1 MKLAMRAAV
10 VTAVVGAILTVT
22 TPATRAQEHHGRGR
36 IVILMVWDG
45 LRPDFVS
52 ERDTPNLF
60 AFAREGVRF
69 DRHHA
74 LFPTVTMVNAA
85 SLATGASPAMTG
97 IFGDDMLFAPALAD
111 KGAALNDPALKPAA
125 SGVVMI
131 ENSDLLVALNGADAF
146 AGRLLGLDTITQEV
160 EREGGYTAVIGKRGP
175 TFLFDDRV
183 AAITDGHD
191 SLFQPHKDYLFV
203 TDDMADP
210 PDQAAQLL
218 GALPARTTT
227 GVSDRERDEY
237 FAKLVAER
245 ALPAAKRAA
254 DAGRPALIVFWQ
266 HNPDLTQHRAGLGT
280 AENFAALA
288 ACDENL
294 ARVRA
299 AVDAQGAAGITDLII
314 VSDHGFA
321 TIQMRVALDA
331 LLVSAGLKKSR
342 DSTDVVIAANGGT
355 DLVYLSRDAF
365 ATAEARREELQK
377 IVNFCEAQD
386 WCGPIFSRETAIP
399 EPGKRAPKPYLGW
412 IDGTFAEAAAGLLNT
427 ARSPDLVIS
436 FRETADADNKKL
448 TGQFKAA
455 FAIGAQGQVSVKNKS
470 EDLVRP
476 VKGIMYADTGPG
488 DAYTTGMGMH
498 GAAGAREIHN
508 FAAAAGPDFKRGFV
522 DRNPT
527 SNADVA
533 PTITE
538 ILGALPN
545 VGPAGVYATGREMTE
560 ALARQSQYVGAAHA
574 LTMRSD
580 LWLQGVEVMGTL
592 KFTKLS
598 DRLYLD
604 DSSVERKPLGSSP

>member
-1 MKLAMRAAV
+1 MKLARRAAV
-10 VTAVVGAILTVT
+10 VAAVVGAILIIASVR
-22 TPATRAQEHHGRGR
+22 ARAQEHHGRGR
-36 IVILMVWDG
+36 IVVLMVWDG
-45 LRPDFVS
+45 LRPDFVTQ
-52 ERDTPNLF
+52 RDTPNLF

-74 LFPTVTMVNAA
+74 IYPTVTMSNAA
-85 SLATGASPAMTG
+85 SLAAGAPPAMTG
-97 IFGDDMLFAPALAD
+97 IFGDDMFFGPALAD
-111 KGAALNDPALKPAA
+111 KGAALNDPALKAAA

-131 ENSDLLVALNGADAF
+131 ENSVLLAALNGANAF
-146 AGRLLGLDTITQEV
+146 AGRLLGLDTVAQEV
-160 EREGGYTAVIGKRGP
+160 EREGGYVAMIGKRGP
-175 TFLFDDRV
+175 TFMFDNRV
-183 AAITDGHD
+183 ATVTEGHD

-203 TDDMADP
+203 ADDMAEP
-210 PDQAAQLL
+210 SDQEELL
-218 GALPARTTT
+218 KALPARTNT

-245 ALPAAKRAA
+245 ALPAAKRTA
-254 DAGRPALIVFWQ
+254 DAGRPALIVLWQ

-280 AENFAALA
+280 AENYAALT
-288 ACDENL
+288 ACDANL
-294 ARVRA
+294 GRLRA
-299 AVDAQGAAGITDLII
+299 AIDASGATGSTDLIV

-321 TIQMRVALDA
+321 TIQIRVALDA
-331 LLVSAGLKKSR
+331 LLVSAALKKSR
-342 DSTDVVIAANGGT
+342 ESTDVVVAANGGS

-365 ATAEARREELQK
+365 ASAEARREELQK

-386 WCGPIFSRETAIP
+386 WCGPIFSRESAIP

-412 IDGTFAEAAAGLLNT
+412 IDGTFAQAAVGLFNS
-427 ARSPDLVIS
+427 ARSPDLIVS

-448 TGQFKAA
+448 TGPFKPA
-455 FAIGAQGQVSVKNKS
+455 FAIGVKGQVSVKNKS
-470 EDLVRP
+470 QELIRP

-488 DAYTTGMGMH
+488 DSYTTGMGMH

-538 ILGALPN
+538 ILGTLPN

-560 ALARQSQYVGAAHA
+560 ALAGQSQYVGSAHA
-574 LTMRSD
+574 LTMRTD

-592 KFTKLS
+592 KLTKLG